1 VSKKRLSSATEIE
14 ASQIEKTAFS
24 STRKIGYL
32 RGLLIATLLFIYK
45 SIYLSTMNQIKNEKN
60 EDLSYSERRIEKEV
74 TREMLRQTVLRIE
87 EVREDLTSNLENGTR
102 LNLRQFY
109 ELIGYLKQ
117 ESELLKES
125 GEVIFQ

>member
-1 VSKKRLSSATEIE
+1 
-14 ASQIEKTAFS
+14 
-24 STRKIGYL
+24 
-32 RGLLIATLLFIYK
+32 
-45 SIYLSTMNQIKNEKN
+45 MNQIKNEKN